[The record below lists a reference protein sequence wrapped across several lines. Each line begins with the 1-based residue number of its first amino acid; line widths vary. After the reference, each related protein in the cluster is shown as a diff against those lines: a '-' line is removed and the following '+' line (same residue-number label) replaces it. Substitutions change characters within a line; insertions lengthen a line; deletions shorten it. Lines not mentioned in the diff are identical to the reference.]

1 MSVPEVGEQATGF
14 AQRIETLLQNV
25 LGECPDG
32 YVSDP
37 EGIPLRG
44 GRTGYKIMQR
54 AERGIPLDSDGEA
67 VASLSFRYIC
77 SCKADGEWLQIDKSV
92 IMITAEPDRLPIFH
106 YDYNRVRTSE
116 TPGAHTNI
124 SGSNDAATRI
134 MLSCGGGLRGKSR
147 RKEYINKGSFPTFST
162 LHFPVGGDRFRP
174 GLEDVLQMAIYE
186 FHIDATNE
194 WQHHIEASREEYRT
208 RHTTPLRKT
217 GESSP
222 PDRNAPNE
230 PTEQACSSDTE
241 TKPPRRSQSDR
252 DGLVYVTVESLVGAR
267 RFSHGI

>member
-1 MSVPEVGEQATGF
+1 MAGGGVSVPEVGEQATGF

-116 TPGAHTNI
+116 TPGAHINI

-134 MLSCGGGLRGKSR
+134 MLSPAGEALEAKVDA
-147 RKEYINKGSFPTFST
+147 KNTST
-162 LHFPVGGDRFRP
+162 KVPS
-174 GLEDVLQMAIYE
+174 
-186 FHIDATNE
+186 
-194 WQHHIEASREEYRT
+194 QH
-208 RHTTPLRKT
+208 
-217 GESSP
+217 SP
-222 PDRNAPNE
+222 PSTFPWEATDSGQGLKMSCKWPSTNSTSTP
-230 PTEQACSSDTE
+230 PTNGNNTS
-241 TKPPRRSQSDR
+241 KPAEKNTGPDN
-252 DGLVYVTVESLVGAR
+252 
-267 RFSHGI
+267 

>member
-1 MSVPEVGEQATGF
+1 MAGGGVSVPEVGEQATGF

-77 SCKADGEWLQIDKSV
+77 SCKADGKWLQIDKSV

-116 TPGAHTNI
+116 TPGAHINI

-208 RHTTPLRKT
+208 RQLKALIREFPDIAYDTLKEDGRELTTRPER
-217 GESSP
+217 P
-222 PDRNAPNE
+222 QRADR
-230 PTEQACSSDTE
+230 TSMLI
-241 TKPPRRSQSDR
+241 R
-252 DGLVYVTVESLVGAR
+252 Y
-267 RFSHGI
+267 